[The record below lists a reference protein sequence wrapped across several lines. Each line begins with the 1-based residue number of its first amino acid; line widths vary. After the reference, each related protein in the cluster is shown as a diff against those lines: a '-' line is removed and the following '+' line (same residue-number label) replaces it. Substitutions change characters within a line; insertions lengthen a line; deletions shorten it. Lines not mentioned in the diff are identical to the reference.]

1 MQVKVFEAKDMATGL
16 KMVKEALGPD
26 ALILSTRTIRS
37 GKFGMIGKPMMEI
50 TAAVD
55 NGWQESAAPAEPR
68 YGTRQQWRQP
78 SVAERQPPIAE
89 RQQPTAER
97 RPQAP
102 EQRRDWAE
110 RAPRQDDLSYEE
122 IWARNSPE
130 PKAEAPYRPEPQPP
144 SQDIHNELAELRNI
158 VKGLSNRITG
168 IDPATLRRP
177 YVEPEFA
184 APAGVGGNAGAG
196 DPVIGYLTGYGI
208 NQETAQVV
216 ARFTR
221 DTIEKAR
228 NLDSADLTLILKT
241 AIARLFTTETLLDGR
256 PSRQRR
262 ISLIGPTGVGKT
274 TTLAKIAAH
283 ALSRFG
289 GRIGL
294 ITIDTYRIA
303 AVEQIK
309 VYGEIM
315 RLPVEVVIKPR
326 ELEQALEKFRDFDLV
341 LIDTAGRSPRN
352 GLDIQELAAFLRPQL
367 GIENNLLLSA
377 TTREREI
384 EETIKRFSILPISNF
399 IFSKIDECDQLGV
412 LLNIHYKNDTP
423 ISFLTNGQRVPEDL
437 LAPSPTE
444 IADLIMNDH
453 GNLTHG

>member
-1 MQVKVFEAKDMATGL
+1 MQVKVFEAPDMATGL

-37 GKFGMIGKPMMEI
+37 SKFGMLGKPIMEI

-55 NGWQESAAPAEPR
+55 ADWREPEPAPTSYNTRRQHPSPQRDQMPPQRDLRYDELWSQREPVRETTPVYPRSQPAPA
-68 YGTRQQWRQP
+68 
-78 SVAERQPPIAE
+78 
-89 RQQPTAER
+89 
-97 RPQAP
+97 
-102 EQRRDWAE
+102 
-110 RAPRQDDLSYEE
+110 
-122 IWARNSPE
+122 
-130 PKAEAPYRPEPQPP
+130 
-144 SQDIHNELAELRNI
+144 SQDIQNELAELRNL
-158 VKGLSNRITG
+158 VKGLSNRITQ
-168 IDPATLRRP
+168 IDRPSLRSTP
-177 YVEPEFA
+177 YVEPEFNQPVNTA
-184 APAGVGGNAGAG
+184 API
-196 DPVIGYLTGYGI
+196 DPVTGFLTGYGI

-228 NLDSADLTLILKT
+228 HLDSDDLHDVLKT
-241 AIARLFTTETLLDGR
+241 AIARLFSTEKVLQQPLKQ
-256 PSRQRR
+256 QRR

-283 ALSRFG
+283 YLSRFD

-303 AVEQIK
+303 AVEQLK

-315 RLPVEVVIKPR
+315 RLPVEVVINPS
-326 ELEQALEKFRDFDLV
+326 ELERALEKFSDADLI
-341 LIDTAGRSPRN
+341 LIDTAGRSPRSS
-352 GLDIQELAAFLRPQL
+352 LDLHELAAFFRPQL
-367 GIENNLLLSA
+367 AIEHHLLLSA
-377 TTREREI
+377 TTREREL
-384 EETIKRFSILPISNF
+384 EETIRRFSVLPISNF
-399 IFSKIDECDQLGV
+399 IFTKIDECDQLGV

-437 LAPSPTE
+437 LMPSPTD

-453 GNLTHG
+453 GNLQHG

>member
-37 GKFGMIGKPMMEI
+37 GKFGMLGKPMMEI

-55 NGWQESAAPAEPR
+55 NGWQEPEPAPSPR
-68 YGTRQQWRQP
+68 QERVPRSWSPPPQERFVTRQPEIREEITYEELWRNRA
-78 SVAERQPPIAE
+78 AER
-89 RQQPTAER
+89 
-97 RPQAP
+97 
-102 EQRRDWAE
+102 D
-110 RAPRQDDLSYEE
+110 
-122 IWARNSPE
+122 PE
-130 PKAEAPYRPEPQPP
+130 PMPQRLSERVQERYAPPEAMPRREPGADN
-144 SQDIHNELAELRNI
+144 QDLQREMAELRSM
-158 VKGLSNRITG
+158 VKGLSNRLSGLDAPPQRT
-168 IDPATLRRP
+168 A
-177 YVEPEFA
+177 YVEPEFV
-184 APAGVGGNAGAG
+184 APPPVAGV
-196 DPVIGYLTGYGI
+196 DPVVALLTGYGI

-216 ARFTR
+216 VRFSR
-221 DTIEKAR
+221 DTIER
-228 NLDSADLTLILKT
+228 MPSLSHGDLHQILRES
-241 AIARLFTTETLLDGR
+241 IARLFTTQNLLAEKSG
-256 PSRQRR
+256 RQRR

-283 ALSRFG
+283 CLSRFE

-303 AVEQIK
+303 AVEQLK

-315 RLPVEVVIKPR
+315 RLPLEVVIKPS
-326 ELEQALEKFRDFDLV
+326 ELDQALDKFRDLDLI
-341 LIDTAGRSPRN
+341 LIDTAGRSPRS
-352 GLDIQELAAFLRPQL
+352 GVEIQELASFLRPQL

-377 TTREREI
+377 TSREREL
-384 EETIKRFSILPISNF
+384 EETIRRFSILPISNF

-437 LAPSPTE
+437 LIPTPKD
-444 IADLIMNDH
+444 IAALLMNDH
-453 GNLTHG
+453 GYPTHG

>member
-1 MQVKVFEAKDMATGL
+1 MQVKVFEAHDMATGL

-37 GKFGMIGKPMMEI
+37 GKFGMLGKPMMEI

-55 NGWQESAAPAEPR
+55 NAWQESEPAPQSPR
-68 YGTRQQWRQP
+68 VPEW
-78 SVAERQPPIAE
+78 
-89 RQQPTAER
+89 R
-97 RPQAP
+97 RPSRPAVP
-102 EQRRDWAE
+102 PVERTARPRDLTYE
-110 RAPRQDDLSYEE
+110 DL
-122 IWARNSPE
+122 WARNEPE
-130 PKAEAPYRPEPQPP
+130 PPPRRPAPRESAPAG
-144 SQDIHNELAELRNI
+144 QDIQSELAELRTL
-158 VKGLSNRITG
+158 VKGLSSRITG
-168 IDPATLRRP
+168 LDSAALRSTP

-184 APAGVGGNAGAG
+184 APAGATP
-196 DPVIGYLTGYGI
+196 DPVTGFLTGYGI

-221 DTIEKAR
+221 DTIDKAR
-228 NLDSADLTLILKT
+228 HLDSADLTGILKT
-241 AIARLFTTETLLDGR
+241 AIARLFSTEKLLDGR
-256 PSRQRR
+256 PPRQRR

-283 ALSRFG
+283 YLSRYD

-303 AVEQIK
+303 AVEQLK

-315 RLPVEVVIKPR
+315 RLPVEVVINPR
-326 ELEQALEKFRDFDLV
+326 ELEQALEKFRDVDLI
-341 LIDTAGRSPRN
+341 LIDTAGRSPKN
-352 GLDIQELAAFLRPQL
+352 GLDIQELAGFLQPRL
-367 GIENNLLLSA
+367 GIENHLLLSA

-384 EETIKRFSILPISNF
+384 EETIRRFSILPINNF

-437 LAPSPTE
+437 LMPTPAD

-453 GNLTHG
+453 GSLSHG